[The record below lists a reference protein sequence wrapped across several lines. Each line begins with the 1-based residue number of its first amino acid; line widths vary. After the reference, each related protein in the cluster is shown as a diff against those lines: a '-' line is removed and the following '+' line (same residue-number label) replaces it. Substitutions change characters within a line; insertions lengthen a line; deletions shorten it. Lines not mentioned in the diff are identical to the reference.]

1 MQWIGAQVVLQWRL
15 KTLMFIRKVIL
26 ALFWNTSI
34 FGLLLFL
41 SAARL
46 NWWRAWVFLGV
57 VFVATLVTML
67 AVFRDRP
74 DLLRERSK
82 GLIQKGQPVAD
93 RVAVLIFMVTFNC
106 LIAFIPVDVFRLHL
120 LRPPGPFVSA
130 FGLLLFLAGWWI
142 IALSFA
148 ANAFA
153 IPVVKH
159 QTERQH
165 VVVDL
170 GVYRFVRHPI
180 YSGVVLLMIGMALWL
195 QSYAAALLS
204 IVPSAALVARIF
216 VEENF
221 LRRELAGYEEYTQR
235 VRYRLVPYVW

>member
-1 MQWIGAQVVLQWRL
+1 
-15 KTLMFIRKVIL
+15 MFTRKVIL
-26 ALFWNTSI
+26 ALLWNTSV
-34 FGLLLFL
+34 FGLLLFVG
-41 SAARL
+41 AARL

-57 VFVATLVTML
+57 VLVATLVTMF

-74 DLLRERSK
+74 ELLKERSK

-106 LIAFIPVDVFRLHL
+106 LIVFIPIDVFRLHL
-120 LRPPGPFVSA
+120 LPLPGPVVSS

-148 ANAFA
+148 ANTFA

-165 VVVDL
+165 VVVDA
-170 GVYRFVRHPI
+170 GVYRFVRHPL
-180 YSGVVLLMIGMALWL
+180 YTGVILLMIGMPLWL

-216 VEENF
+216 VEESF
-221 LRRELAGYEEYTQR
+221 LRRELPGYEEYTQR
-235 VRYRLVPYVW
+235 VRYRLVPYIW